1 MPFSQLPRSDRIL
14 HIRTQGDPVPMAAAV
29 RSVIRALDSEMPI
42 WDVRSM
48 QDHIRNGKMFLFDI
62 GTGLMGAFGLI
73 GMILA
78 AIGLYGV
85 MAYSVS
91 RRTHENGIRMAIGA
105 SGGRIRA
112 MVVRQGMILAALGVL
127 LGLAGAGLL
136 TRLFAN
142 LLVGVTSTDPL
153 TFGAIAL
160 FLLAVGLL
168 ACYVPA
174 RRATRVDPMI
184 ALRYE

>member
-1 MPFSQLPRSDRIL
+1 
-14 HIRTQGDPVPMAAAV
+14 
-29 RSVIRALDSEMPI
+29 
-42 WDVRSM
+42 
-48 QDHIRNGKMFLFDI
+48 
-62 GTGLMGAFGLI
+62 
-73 GMILA
+73 
-78 AIGLYGV
+78 

-91 RRTHENGIRMAIGA
+91 RRTHEIGIRMAIGA